1 MPLSEHEQR
10 LLDEMERNL
19 YQNDADFVAAVS
31 KGRGGTNYRALV
43 LGILLS
49 LLGLAILVT
58 GVIVQVPLVG
68 VGGFAVMLAGVVV
81 AMRPAVGGVEEP
93 GLPGAARPAKPR
105 STGARQNS
113 SFMDRLNDRWDNR
126 GDGRG

>member
-19 YQNDADFVAAVS
+19 YQNDADFVAAVG

-43 LGILLS
+43 LGILLGI
-49 LLGLAILVT
+49 LGLAVLVA
-58 GVIVQVPLVG
+58 GVVVRQPLVG
-68 VGGFAVMLAGVVV
+68 ILGFAVMLGGVVV
-81 AMRPAVGGVEEP
+81 GLRPAPGGSVEA
-93 GLPGAARPAKPR
+93 GLTDAGRPSKPR
-105 STGARQNS
+105 SSNRQGS
-113 SFMDRLNDRWDNR
+113 GFMDRLNDRWDNR

>member
-49 LLGLAILVT
+49 LVGLGVLVT
-58 GVIVQVPLVG
+58 GVIVAQPLVG
-68 VGGFAVMLAGVVV
+68 VGGFAIMLAGVVV
-81 AMRPAVGGVEEP
+81 AMRPAPGGAEEP
-93 GLPGAARPAKPR
+93 GLPTVGRTSKPR
-105 STGARQNS
+105 SSSSRSGS
-113 SFMDRLNDRWDNR
+113 SFMDRLNERWDNR
-126 GDGRG
+126 GDGRS

>member
-43 LGILLS
+43 LGILLAIV
-49 LLGLAILVT
+49 GLAVLVT
-58 GVIVQVPLVG
+58 GVIVRQPLVG
-68 VGGFAVMLAGVVV
+68 VGGFALMLGGVVV
-81 AMRPAVGGVEEP
+81 AMRPAAGGSDES
-93 GLPGAARPAKPR
+93 GLPPVGRPAKPR
-105 STGARQNS
+105 SSNGRRGS
-113 SFMDRLNDRWDNR
+113 GFMDRLNERWDNR

>member
-19 YQNDADFVAAVS
+19 YQNDADFVAAVG

-43 LGILLS
+43 LGILLGI
-49 LLGLAILVT
+49 LGLAVLVA
-58 GVIVQVPLVG
+58 GVVVRQPLVG
-68 VGGFAVMLAGVVV
+68 ILGFAFMLGGVIV
-81 AMRPAVGGVEEP
+81 AMRPAVGGSSEP
-93 GLPGAARPAKPR
+93 GLPDVGRPSKPR
-105 STGARQNS
+105 SGNRQGS
-113 SFMDRLNDRWDNR
+113 GFMDRLNDRWDNR

>member
-43 LGILLS
+43 LGILLAIV
-49 LLGLAILVT
+49 GLAVLVT
-58 GVIVQVPLVG
+58 GVIVRQPLVG
-68 VGGFAVMLAGVVV
+68 VGGFALMLGGVVV
-81 AMRPAVGGVEEP
+81 AMRPAAGGSAEP
-93 GLPGAARPAKPR
+93 GMPPVGRPSSSR
-105 STGARQNS
+105 TSGGRQGS
-113 SFMDRLNDRWDNR
+113 SFMDRLNERWDNR
-126 GDGRG
+126 GDGRS

>member
-43 LGILLS
+43 LGILLAIVG
-49 LLGLAILVT
+49 LGVLVA
-58 GVIVQVPLVG
+58 GVIVRQPLVG
-68 VGGFAVMLAGVVV
+68 VLGFALMLAGVVV
-81 AMRPAVGGVEEP
+81 AMRPAAGGSSAT
-93 GLPGAARPAKPR
+93 GLPDVGRPAKPR
-105 STGARQNS
+105 SASGRQS
-113 SFMDRLNDRWDNR
+113 STFMDRLNDRWDNR
-126 GDGRG
+126 GDGRS

>member
-43 LGILLS
+43 LGILLAIVG
-49 LLGLAILVT
+49 LGVLVA
-58 GVIVQVPLVG
+58 GVIVRQPLVG
-68 VGGFAVMLAGVVV
+68 VGGFALMLAGVVV
-81 AMRPAVGGVEEP
+81 AMRPAPGGSTTSGIPEA
-93 GLPGAARPAKPR
+93 GRPSKPR
-105 STGARQNS
+105 SASGRQGSN
-113 SFMDRLNDRWDNR
+113 FMDRLNDRWDNR
-126 GDGRG
+126 GDGRS

>member
-49 LLGLAILVT
+49 LVGLGVLVT
-58 GVIVQVPLVG
+58 GVIVRQPLVG
-68 VGGFAVMLAGVVV
+68 VGGFAIMLAGVVV
-81 AMRPAVGGVEEP
+81 AMRPAAGGAEEP
-93 GLPGAARPAKPR
+93 GLPTVGRASKPR
-105 STGARQNS
+105 SPSSRSSS
-113 SFMDRLNDRWDNR
+113 SFMDRLNERWDNR
-126 GDGRG
+126 GDGRS

>member
-19 YQNDADFVAAVS
+19 YQNDADFVAAVG

-43 LGILLS
+43 LGILLGI
-49 LLGLAILVT
+49 LGLAVLVA
-58 GVIVQVPLVG
+58 GVVVRQPLVG
-68 VGGFAVMLAGVVV
+68 ILGFAFMLGGVIV
-81 AMRPAVGGVEEP
+81 AMRPAAGGSAEP
-93 GLPGAARPAKPR
+93 GLPDVGRPSKPR
-105 STGARQNS
+105 SGNRQGS
-113 SFMDRLNDRWDNR
+113 GFMDRLNDRWDNR